1 MRGLKSA
8 VVAAVWLAALPAHAA
23 DITNVLSSFD
33 KDQPFGFDLQ
43 VSYDRL
49 QHRALINRENH
60 QLANPADPSSGGI
73 IDVAEARF
81 TEVNQKLPIRAAV
94 GLWHDLE
101 LHATLPIVL
110 LDARTWGYPGGGIT
124 SPGNSSVTNNC
135 ITGQGDYKCGT
146 SAAAFP
152 ASYGTASG
160 GSTGL
165 GSAYR
170 AGIGD
175 LTVGAAW
182 APFNE
187 KRDDTKPTWVIGFDY
202 TYPLAGTI
210 NPSKATTTSNTGPL
224 GDGVHRY
231 RPYLA
236 FSKRVGVIDPY
247 VQMEAILP
255 YNGPNYYSNC
265 DSPSTQSYAAN
276 CGGGASA
283 NGGVPYWTR
292 PTTGEQAPFIGK
304 ATFGAEFWAY
314 DDPEHHQYVTIDLR
328 GEGSFISDGRYYNEM
343 SDALG
348 KLLYTEQYFRV
359 GGHIGINARAA
370 QYVQVK
376 LVAAYYHDTDHFLTN
391 ESVGQDLNGNGQVDL
406 NNNSQEVSPNYDFR
420 WDSVG
425 RRFRISQVND
435 FEVSATGQLTF

>member
-1 MRGLKSA
+1 MPGLKSA
-8 VVAAVWLAALPAHAA
+8 VVAALSLAALPVHAA

-60 QLANPADPSSGGI
+60 QLANPADPASGAI
-73 IDVAEARF
+73 LDVAEARF

-94 GLWHDLE
+94 GLWHDIE

-110 LDARTWGYPGGGIT
+110 LDARSWGYPGGST
-124 SPGNSSVTNNC
+124 PTNAGNSSVANNC
-135 ITGQGDYKCGT
+135 VTGTGDYACGT
-146 SAAAFP
+146 AAAKFP

-160 GSTGL
+160 ASTGL

-175 LTVGAAW
+175 LTVGLAY

-202 TYPLAGTI
+202 TYPLAPTI
-210 NPSKATTTSNTGPL
+210 NPSLPTSASNTGPV
-224 GDGVHRY
+224 GDGVHKY
-231 RPYLA
+231 RPYMA
-236 FSKRVGVIDPY
+236 FSKRVGAIDPY
-247 VQMEAILP
+247 VQLEAVLP

-265 DSPSTQSYAAN
+265 ATPSTQAFAADCN
-276 CGGGASA
+276 GGGAL
-283 NGGVPYWTR
+283 NGGTPYWTKSV
-292 PTTGEQAPFIGK
+292 TGQQAPYIGK

-328 GEGSFISDGRYYNEM
+328 GEGSFVSDGRYYNEM

-370 QYVQVK
+370 QYVQLK
-376 LVAAYYHDTDHFLTN
+376 IMAAYYHDTYHFLTN

-406 NNNSQEVSPNYDFR
+406 NTQEVNPNYDFR